1 MDIITGALNND
12 VMVNS
17 DVIYLDF
24 IKAFDRVAHTR
35 FAIKL
40 KWVGITG
47 NLLSWCISFL
57 SFCKK
62 RVIMGSNVGEC
73 WMTIQSGVPQV
84 SVLGEQFTL
93 YIL

>member
-40 KWVGITG
+40 K
-47 NLLSWCISFL
+47 
-57 SFCKK
+57 
-62 RVIMGSNVGEC
+62 
-73 WMTIQSGVPQV
+73 
-84 SVLGEQFTL
+84 
-93 YIL
+93 